1 MSRPSKIIKE
11 RLMAIIRQMTFNPE
25 PFVKKPGKDFSRK
38 RKLPLD
44 KMLILLLGMGGG
56 SLQTELLRCEGYT
69 ADTATTSAF
78 IQQRDKI
85 LVLALEH
92 ILHEFTQAPAKVERY
107 KGYRLFAVDGSDLHP
122 PTNPEDLDNFIQGH
136 PGEKGYN
143 LLHLN
148 ALYDLCNRIF
158 IDALIQNKRC
168 LNEFAA
174 LATMVDRSLIS
185 EPAILIADRGYE
197 CYNSLAHIEQKGW
210 KYLIRIKD
218 IPGRGILTGVNLP
231 ESPEFDVCVQRIVT
245 RVQNKQV
252 KAKPELYRCLPSKAT
267 FDFLDRNE
275 NRFYPMSFRIVRF
288 KITDDTY
295 ETVVT
300 NLDSEQFS
308 PSELKNLYCMR
319 WGIETAFRALK
330 YTVGIICFHSK
341 KTEYISQEVFASLI
355 MYNFSEMIASCVIIQ
370 RQNTRYD
377 YRINFSLAV
386 QICKHFF
393 SSREMAHPPD
403 VEALILAN
411 TLPVRNGRCFPRKVR
426 FRQAVG
432 FNYRIS

>member
-1 MSRPSKIIKE
+1 MRSPSKIIRE
-11 RLMAIIRQMTFNPE
+11 QLMSIIRRMALNPE
-25 PFVKKPGKDFSRK
+25 PFVKNPGKDFSRK
-38 RKLPLD
+38 RKLPFD
-44 KMLILLLGMGGG
+44 KMLVLLLGMGGG
-56 SLQTELLRCEGYT
+56 SLQAELLRCEGYK

-85 LVLALEH
+85 LIPALEH
-92 ILHEFTQAPAKVERY
+92 ILHEFTPPVKIERY

-122 PTNPEDLDNFIQGH
+122 PTNPKDADNFFQGH

-168 LNEFAA
+168 LNEYAA
-174 LATMVDRSLIS
+174 LATMVDRSLIH

-218 IPGRGILTGVNLP
+218 MSGKGILTGVKLP
-231 ESPEFDVCVQRIVT
+231 ESPEFDICVRRILT

-252 KAKPELYRCLPSKAT
+252 KASPKLYRCLPSKAT
-267 FDFLDRNE
+267 FDFLDRHE
-275 NRFYPMSFRIVRF
+275 NRFYSMSFRIVRF

-300 NLDSEQFS
+300 NLDTEQFTS
-308 PSELKNLYCMR
+308 SELKDLYFMR

-341 KTEYISQEVFASLI
+341 KAECVSQEVFASLI
-355 MYNFSEMIASCVIIQ
+355 MYNFSRMIASCVIIPHQ
-370 RQNTRYD
+370 STRYD
-377 YRINFSLAV
+377 YQINFSLAV
-386 QICKHFF
+386 HICKHFF
-393 SSREMAHPPD
+393 SSCEMAHPPD